1 MEGVLEGDH
10 PLLPIMERGQF
21 QGILISLRTGV
32 DQEKRIVIIAAGF
45 TQLIGQL
52 LLQAVDHGVGI
63 ETEVAHL
70 LRNGFHVGGMAMP
83 YGDHGMTAIKVEVLI
98 ALLVPNVTTFS
109 LDNLYIK

>member
-1 MEGVLEGDH
+1 MKDSEKINLNS
-10 PLLPIMERGQF
+10 
-21 QGILISLRTGV
+21 LIKN
-32 DQEKRIVIIAAGF
+32 DKIKKIIIAAGF